1 MVHAAQQRHRIHEG
15 NRKSPPCRDRTA
27 MSSHTEGGPQPLP
40 GDLPGAGEGL
50 WLRQSLKQTWSGGAV
65 TARFT
70 LEQRILI
77 CRVLG
82 VIGPSS
88 CGPSLVGVNPWPGSE
103 VSQLASS

>member
-40 GDLPGAGEGL
+40 GDPPRSRRGALALGRD
-50 WLRQSLKQTWSGGAV
+50 WSRTWSGGAV

-77 CRVLG
+77 CRISG
-82 VIGPSS
+82 VIGLSS
-88 CGPSLVGVNPWPGSE
+88 
-103 VSQLASS
+103 